1 MNVILVYFTLKYKGN
16 WDSVYKA
23 LETKEKVSLDAIKN
37 IESWLSKAKWKVISI
52 LDDEYPE
59 KLKSSHKPPFVF
71 WIKGDCNL
79 LKNKLTCVLGTT
91 NIVKNNEFETLIK
104 KLQKFGTILFLPTTN
119 LYLELRKK
127 RFWPSVILINS
138 GINNFMDFEIKSS
151 DLIIS
156 PHPPDFPKQE
166 DKNVV
171 FLKYLSL
178 ISDQAI
184 SFSNEI
190 NSLSFVASQHILNQS
205 KKVYSI
211 LQKDDK
217 FDGNQ
222 ELIRQGAYLVN
233 DIFDIEK
240 L

>member
-16 WDSVYKA
+16 WESVYKA

-37 IESWLSKAKWKVISI
+37 IESWISKSTWKVISI
-52 LDDEYPE
+52 LDDEYPD
-59 KLKSSHKPPFVF
+59 KLKKSHKPPFVF
-71 WIKGDCNL
+71 WIKGDYKL

-91 NIVKNNEFETLIK
+91 NIAKNNEFEILIK
-104 KLQKFGTILFLPTTN
+104 KLQNIGTILFLPTTN

-127 RFWPSVILINS
+127 RLWPSVILINS
-138 GINNFMDFEIKSS
+138 GINNFADFEIKSS

-166 DKNVV
+166 DKNAV

-184 SFSNEI
+184 SFSTEI
-190 NSLSFVASQHILNQS
+190 DSLSYLASKHILEQS
-205 KKVYSI
+205 KKVYSV
-211 LQKDDK
+211 LQKDEK

-233 DIFDIEK
+233 DVFDIER